1 MSIYHRSDGK
11 MHRVGSVGRLAD
23 SCGTASEMLGR
34 FAAKTAGLCCVVFG
48 LAVFDP
54 PGVVR
59 EILYGEAI
67 QMNMFV
73 KVQRTTEHVHM
84 TLPDA
89 AIVCLKCCTQWW
101 PMPMH
106 ASEVGRQLTDNTLV
120 AAVQHWDCMHSSAS
134 SWMALRQPSP
144 H

>member
-1 MSIYHRSDGK
+1 

-59 EILYGEAI
+59 EILYGESDPDEH
-67 QMNMFV
+67 V
-73 KVQRTTEHVHM
+73 CKTTEHVVHM

-106 ASEVGRQLTDNTLV
+106 AARLGDS
-120 AAVQHWDCMHSSAS
+120 
-134 SWMALRQPSP
+134 
-144 H
+144 